1 MGQLHA
7 VNTGGCRGA
16 KVPSKKFWSQLVYLN
31 AVLDP
36 FISFFSF
43 SLTPFFSIFHS
54 FPQQL
59 FSSKLVFIKL
69 FKNVYFWQQNFQFIS
84 SFQFLATKLPIFG
97 KKNFQ
102 FLTSFQFLATKLP
115 IFGNKTSNFWQQKF
129 QFISS
134 LQFLATKLP
143 IFGDK
148 TTNFFQ
154 LSIFG
159 DKTSHSFPT
168 SIFGKKTSNS

>member
-1 MGQLHA
+1 MQL
-7 VNTGGCRGA
+7 TQGGEIPPQKIFEPISLLECSFR
-16 KVPSKKFWSQLVYLN
+16 
-31 AVLDP
+31 P
-36 FISFFSF
+36 FFLFFSF

-59 FSSKLVFIKL
+59 FSSKLMFIKL
-69 FKNVYFWQQNFQFIS
+69 FKNIYFWQQNFQFIS
-84 SFQFLATKLPIFG
+84 
-97 KKNFQ
+97 
-102 FLTSFQFLATKLP
+102 SFQFLATKLP

-143 IFGDK
+143 IY
-148 TTNFFQ
+148 FQ
-154 LSIFG
+154 LLIFG
-159 DKTSHSFPT
+159 NKTSHLFLT